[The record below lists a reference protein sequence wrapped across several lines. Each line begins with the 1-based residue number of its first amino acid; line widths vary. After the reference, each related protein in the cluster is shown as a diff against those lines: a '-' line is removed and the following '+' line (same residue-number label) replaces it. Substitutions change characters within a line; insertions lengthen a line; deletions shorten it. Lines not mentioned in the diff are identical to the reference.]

1 LSLQKGPLHIY
12 DNKEKPR
19 IARDRRIGLSAGQD
33 LELRFFIQGN
43 RFVSK

>member
-1 LSLQKGPLHIY
+1 MSLQKGPLYIY

-19 IARDRRIGLSAGQD
+19 IAQSRRIGLSAGQE

-43 RFVSK
+43 KFVSK